1 MQALRNENIKVVCI
15 NPAAVETE
23 VRTALTGP
31 GQKVPGSSTWQWSE
45 IMVPPPQMTQ
55 NRGMVNERMLRPEDI
70 AEAILYALKSSS
82 QCVPQ
87 DMTIRLALSA
97 MA

>member
-1 MQALRNENIKVVCI
+1 M
-15 NPAAVETE
+15 
-23 VRTALTGP
+23 
-31 GQKVPGSSTWQWSE
+31 
-45 IMVPPPQMTQ
+45 QMTQ
-55 NRGMVNERMLRPEDI
+55 DRGMVNERMLRPEDI